1 MFTLVKRW
9 KIQISHRTEACWSV
23 KLYSTWC
30 RYNLPILYLTHK
42 AIKVSSYHAA
52 PLSGCR
58 AESVNQPLEIWK
70 RRQTGLLDLITV
82 QTDPEAAVSQLRT
95 QRKWRHTEH
104 HSSFF
109 LFHLL
114 RNIRAGRQTCFGFDQ
129 RETFSMSLCW
139 AENVQQSLLP
149 VRTTKEDTVRQNCD
163 VLGHNKDFSVSP
175 FCSASVRNGIDSAHS
190 ECQSAWTQFL
200 TDEVCLSL
208 SGEWG
213 HLWLHCR
220 AGPSGTRTKIWG
232 IAVYFPAQ
240 MCS

>member
-1 MFTLVKRW
+1 M
-9 KIQISHRTEACWSV
+9 
-23 KLYSTWC
+23 
-30 RYNLPILYLTHK
+30 
-42 AIKVSSYHAA
+42 
-52 PLSGCR
+52 
-58 AESVNQPLEIWK
+58 
-70 RRQTGLLDLITV
+70 
-82 QTDPEAAVSQLRT
+82 SQLRT

-208 SGEWG
+208 SQENEATCDYTAEPG
-213 HLWLHCR
+213 LL
-220 AGPSGTRTKIWG
+220 GPEPRFEGLLFTFQRRC
-232 IAVYFPAQ
+232 AV
-240 MCS
+240 SV

>member
-30 RYNLPILYLTHK
+30 RYNLLILYLTHK

-129 RETFSMSLCW
+129 RQHFLWVFVEQKMSSSPCSLSEPQKRTLSGRTVMFSDTTRTFLSRLF
-139 AENVQQSLLP
+139 VLLLLEMELTLHI
-149 VRTTKEDTVRQNCD
+149 V
-163 VLGHNKDFSVSP
+163 SVSLP
-175 FCSASVRNGIDSAHS
+175 
-190 ECQSAWTQFL
+190 E
-200 TDEVCLSL
+200 LS
-208 SGEWG
+208 
-213 HLWLHCR
+213 
-220 AGPSGTRTKIWG
+220 
-232 IAVYFPAQ
+232 F
-240 MCS
+240 

>member
-30 RYNLPILYLTHK
+30 RYNLLILYLTHK

-129 RETFSMSLCW
+129 RQHFLWVFVEQKMSSSPRSLSEPQKRTLSGRTVMFSDTTRTFLSRLF
-139 AENVQQSLLP
+139 VLLLLEMELTLHI
-149 VRTTKEDTVRQNCD
+149 V
-163 VLGHNKDFSVSP
+163 SVSLP
-175 FCSASVRNGIDSAHS
+175 
-190 ECQSAWTQFL
+190 E
-200 TDEVCLSL
+200 LS
-208 SGEWG
+208 
-213 HLWLHCR
+213 
-220 AGPSGTRTKIWG
+220 
-232 IAVYFPAQ
+232 F
-240 MCS
+240 

>member
-1 MFTLVKRW
+1 MKEETDGIIRSHYGPNWSGGCSVTAQDAEEMETHWTSFKLFPFPFVKKYKGW
-9 KIQISHRTEACWSV
+9 
-23 KLYSTWC
+23 
-30 RYNLPILYLTHK
+30 
-42 AIKVSSYHAA
+42 
-52 PLSGCR
+52 
-58 AESVNQPLEIWK
+58 
-70 RRQTGLLDLITV
+70 
-82 QTDPEAAVSQLRT
+82 QTDMLWFWSAPA
-95 QRKWRHTEH
+95 
-104 HSSFF
+104 
-109 LFHLL
+109 
-114 RNIRAGRQTCFGFDQ
+114 
-129 RETFSMSLCW
+129 FSMSLCW
-139 AENVQQSLLP
+139 AENVQQSSLP

-232 IAVYFPAQ
+232 VAVYFPAQ